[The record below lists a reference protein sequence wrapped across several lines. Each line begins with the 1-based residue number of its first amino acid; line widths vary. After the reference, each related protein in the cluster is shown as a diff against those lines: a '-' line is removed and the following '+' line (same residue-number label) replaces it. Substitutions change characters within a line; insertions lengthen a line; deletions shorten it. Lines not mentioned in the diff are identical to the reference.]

1 LAWGVLLSMG
11 GIIGGILTGYLYSR
25 KIFKPLFLMD
35 LILPFLL
42 LGQAIGRFGN
52 FANGEAHGVPTITPP
67 SIIFR
72 VKNVFPD
79 FWQTVK
85 HTFNLPDGTNGMNI
99 LYEMVKTGKTLAVN
113 FEGKVYYLKEYV
125 PWGIS
130 FPPKYNPPAY
140 MEFGLLPVH
149 PTFFYEM
156 ILNFIGAF
164 ILIKLWKNDYMLGK
178 GVITGLY
185 LIFYGV
191 IRGVVTTFR
200 ADDLMIGFIR
210 APHLVSIIL
219 IIAGFL
225 FVKYG
230 VKDDISHGVT
240 KILHA
245 ISQRKSRIK
254 PHNIYSSLVAGTIT
268 IGFGGSVGAEAP
280 IVLTGSA
287 YRIQPGKVFQTGTT
301 QPDDPGRLWCRR
313 RHRRHFQSTGGGYS
327 FCD

>member
-1 LAWGVLLSMG
+1 MYLAGVLIALFFVRKRGKQLKIDTNKLENVVLVSFLGGIIGARIYYDLLKWDFYSNNPFEMIAFWHGGLAIHG

-25 KIFKPLFLMD
+25 KIFKPIFLMD

-72 VKNVFPD
+72 VKNVFPE

-85 HTFNLPDGTNGMNI
+85 HTFNLPDGTDGMNI
-99 LYEMVKTGKTLAVN
+99 LYDMVKAGKTLAVN
-113 FEGKVYYLKEYV
+113 FEGKIYYLKEYV

-164 ILIKLWKNDYMLGK
+164 ILIKLWKKDYLLGK

-185 LIFYGV
+185 LIFYGI

-200 ADDLMIGFIR
+200 ADDLMIGLIR
-210 APHLVSIIL
+210 APHLISIVL
-219 IIAGFL
+219 IIVGFL
-225 FVKYG
+225 FVRYG
-230 VKDDISHGVT
+230 VAKKNG
-240 KILHA
+240 
-245 ISQRKSRIK
+245 
-254 PHNIYSSLVAGTIT
+254 
-268 IGFGGSVGAEAP
+268 
-280 IVLTGSA
+280 
-287 YRIQPGKVFQTGTT
+287 
-301 QPDDPGRLWCRR
+301 
-313 RHRRHFQSTGGGYS
+313 
-327 FCD
+327 

>member
-1 LAWGVLLSMG
+1 MFPYLFKIGNFQLRVYSLMYLTGVLIALYFVRKRGKQLKLDTNKLENVVLVSFLGGILGARIYYVLLKWDFYSNNPLEMLAFWHGGLAIHG
-11 GIIGGILTGYLYSR
+11 GIIGGILAGYLYSR
-25 KIFKPLFLMD
+25 KTFKPIFLMD

-72 VKNVFPD
+72 VKNVFPE

-85 HTFNLPDGTNGMNI
+85 HTFNLPTGTDGMNI
-99 LYEMVKTGKTLAVN
+99 LYGMVKAGKTLAVN
-113 FEGKVYYLKEYV
+113 FEGKIYYLKEYV

-140 MEFGLLPVH
+140 VEFGLLPVH

-164 ILIKLWKNDYMLGK
+164 ILIKLWKKDYMLGK

-210 APHLVSIIL
+210 APHLVSLIL

-230 VKDDISHGVT
+230 VAKKNG
-240 KILHA
+240 
-245 ISQRKSRIK
+245 
-254 PHNIYSSLVAGTIT
+254 
-268 IGFGGSVGAEAP
+268 
-280 IVLTGSA
+280 
-287 YRIQPGKVFQTGTT
+287 
-301 QPDDPGRLWCRR
+301 
-313 RHRRHFQSTGGGYS
+313 
-327 FCD
+327 